1 MGKMK
6 TLNNKI
12 TLNLNSDAEVSVKGF
27 IAPIE
32 HTAGN
37 FHRKWDALANLRAA
51 EPEQQYSAAVFRDFL
66 PAEAVSVGECWE
78 IKQAGVQ
85 ELLEQLHPKPSLEMR
100 AEMYGLE
107 ECKGFRA
114 CLRAYSD
121 QFVDIVFRIHAEFAL
136 TDGWFTPSQF
146 AGHLIID
153 RAQETIVF
161 FLMHVPAGT
170 LNFDVNWETILEGW
184 DAPRWITDGGYCS
197 QMELRSGT
205 QDVLQDTEFTETIT
219 QEEAERLLI
228 QQFYK
233 SQRIN
238 WVSLE
243 EALRMTQAQQKPV
256 HVISLDGPLTDEAC

>member
-1 MGKMK
+1 MK
-6 TLNNKI
+6 TIKNKI
-12 TLNLNSDAEVSVKGF
+12 TLNLDEDAEVAVQGC
-27 IAPIE
+27 IAPIA

-51 EPEQQYSAAVFRDFL
+51 EPEKQYSAAVFSDFL
-66 PAEAVSVGECWE
+66 PAKAVSVGECWQ
-78 IKQAGVQ
+78 IKSAGVQ
-85 ELLEQLHPKPSLEMR
+85 KMLKQLHPKPSLEMR
-100 AEMYGLE
+100 VEIYGME
-107 ECKGFRA
+107 ECKGLWA
-114 CLRAYSD
+114 CLRAYND
-121 QFVDIVFRIHAEFAL
+121 QFAHIVFRIHAEFAL

-161 FLMHVPAGT
+161 FQMHVPAGT
-170 LNFDVNWETILEGW
+170 LNFDVNWETMLEGW
-184 DAPRWITDGGYCS
+184 DAPRWITDCGYCS

-205 QDVLQDTEFTETIT
+205 EDVLQNAEFTETIT
-219 QEEAERLLI
+219 QAEAERLLI
-228 QQFYK
+228 QQFYG

-243 EALRMTQAQQKPV
+243 EALQMTQAQQKSV